1 MFFRPDVFLFFHSV
15 SSFSVKTYNSLRKDV
30 NDTVGYLL
38 VPEYKNLLKM
48 KPDLRPSGVDISATG
63 DDIIAPMQTTL
74 VLSMSFY
81 PKFLSILSSFQLDIL

>member
-30 NDTVGYLL
+30 NDTIGYLL

-48 KPDLRPSGVDISATG
+48 KPDLRPSGVDISETG

-74 VLSMSFY
+74 VPSMSFY
-81 PKFLSILSSFQLDIL
+81 PNFMSILSS